1 MVMDLMCDGLSIP
14 QVMNKQIYN
23 PGTNGEERILSSRP
37 ALAIS

>member
-1 MVMDLMCDGLSIP
+1 MVMGHIYDGLSIP
-14 QVMNKQIYN
+14 QAINKQIYN